1 MLTPLV
7 VETRHRLAEARHR
20 LEDTRRRIEHGRRLL
35 NPAWGISG
43 GAGDLRGSVQD
54 RGSIQDRMERGA
66 LSLASRSVAARWGT
80 GQPCIICER
89 SIEASQVANGCL
101 GEDGATLWTHL
112 DCLRVWRE
120 ETRTYEVKQLDR
132 ERSAQQELCA
142 FVRDGFASGAIEVLA
157 HKRSRLGRG
166 AHGRCSVCRQRVS
179 PGETAYEIVGG
190 VLGRPAYAHLVCYRV
205 WWVESLAHRR
215 SRT

>member
-20 LEDTRRRIEHGRRLL
+20 LEGTRRRIELGRRLL

-54 RGSIQDRMERGA
+54 RGSIQDRIERGA

-89 SIEASQVANGCL
+89 SIEGSQVANGCVVKRC
-101 GEDGATLWTHL
+101 ATLMTHL
-112 DCLRVWRE
+112 YCLMVWGK
-120 ETRTYEVKQLDR
+120 ETKAYEGKQLER
-132 ERSAQQELCA
+132 ERSA
-142 FVRDGFASGAIEVLA
+142 
-157 HKRSRLGRG
+157 
-166 AHGRCSVCRQRVS
+166 
-179 PGETAYEIVGG
+179 
-190 VLGRPAYAHLVCYRV
+190 
-205 WWVESLAHRR
+205 
-215 SRT
+215 